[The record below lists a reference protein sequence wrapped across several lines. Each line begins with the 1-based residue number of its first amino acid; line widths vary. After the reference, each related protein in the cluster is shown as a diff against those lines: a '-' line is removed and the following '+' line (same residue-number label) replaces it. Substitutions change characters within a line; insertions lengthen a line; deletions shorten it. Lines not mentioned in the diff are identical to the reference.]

1 MTDLTKF
8 NSLQAL
14 RGLAAFA
21 VVVHHTQSSV
31 AHFVGGTPG
40 WLDAVCAYGYLGVDF
55 FFVLSGFI
63 ILNSHIDDEKSSRAL
78 RAFGFKR
85 FVRIFPP
92 YWPISIA
99 LLISYT
105 LLPGMSAGTRSHV
118 SILSSFLLFPDSSP
132 PALKVAWTLIH
143 EMMFYLTFSLFFL
156 STKIFIA
163 FIATWVVAIGL
174 AAGLLDLSTLNP
186 WAQRFLNPVNLEFVM
201 GMGMALLARRT
212 KPGAALPLLCAAAVL
227 LAILVAAGFTDKSRA
242 PFGLA
247 FAPIVLGVVLLEKS
261 THLTFPRWLVIT
273 GDASYAIYLIH
284 DPLVALASRVTT
296 KLGPLAH
303 WSTGVVLGVA
313 VSLVAGLLYHLVYEK
328 PVTRYLRRTRHQ
340 AVAPAAG

>member
-1 MTDLTKF
+1 MRDFTKF
-8 NSLQAL
+8 NSLQVFRA
-14 RGLAAFA
+14 LAALA
-21 VVVHHTQSSV
+21 VVVHHTESSV

-63 ILNSHIDDEKSSRAL
+63 ILNSHIDDDKSSRAL

-85 FVRIFPP
+85 FVRIFPS

-105 LLPGMSAGTRSHV
+105 LLPGLSAGTRSHI
-118 SILSSFLLFPDSSP
+118 SILSSFLLLPDSSP

-143 EMMFYLTFSLFFL
+143 EMMFYLIFSLFFV
-156 STKIFIA
+156 STRLFIV

-174 AAGLLDLSTLNP
+174 VAGTLDRSLLYP
-186 WAQRFLNPVNLEFVM
+186 WAQRLLHPVNLEFVM
-201 GMGMALLARRT
+201 GMGMAFVARKA
-212 KPGAALPLLCAAAVL
+212 KPGAALPLLCTGAVL
-227 LAILVAAGFTDKSRA
+227 LAVLVAAGFTDKSRA

-247 FAPIVLGVVLLEKS
+247 FAAIVLGAVLLEKS
-261 THLTFPRWLVIT
+261 TQLTFPRWLVII
-273 GDASYAIYLIH
+273 GDASYAIYLVH
-284 DPLVALASRVTT
+284 DPLVALTSRVAK
-296 KLGPLAH
+296 KLGLLSH
-303 WSTGVVLGVA
+303 WSTGIVFGVA

-328 PVTRYLRRTRHQ
+328 PVARFLRRSRHQ
-340 AVAPAAG
+340 AVVPAAG